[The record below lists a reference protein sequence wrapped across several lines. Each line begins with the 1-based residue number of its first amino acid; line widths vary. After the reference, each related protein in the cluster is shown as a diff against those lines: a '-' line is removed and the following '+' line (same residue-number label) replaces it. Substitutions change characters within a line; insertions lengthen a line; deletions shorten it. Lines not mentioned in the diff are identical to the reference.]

1 MQPHE
6 ERPSLFSDLARHR
19 RPIEVQRALAEVRA
33 GRPVLITGGK
43 EDRLVASAELADQSL
58 MRDFRS
64 IAPSVAL
71 VMAPPRLSR
80 LRITSDIAMRMPVGN
95 NLALIA
101 EMIAAPHPVATPD
114 LEPAAEAEIAALDLM
129 RLALLLPAVVSVPV
143 SSAHRARLAGL
154 LSVSIDAIAAFR
166 TEAADS
172 MSIVSRAK
180 VPLVEA
186 AEAEFVVF
194 RGGDAQ
200 RDQVAILIGNPDP
213 ALPVDVR
220 LHSACLTGDLFG
232 SLRCDCGDQLRRA
245 VGEMAERG
253 GGVLLYLDQEG
264 RGTGI
269 ATKMRAY
276 ALQDTGLDTVEA
288 DALLGYGVDE
298 RRYDVAA
305 QMLKQLGYR
314 KVALMT
320 NNPDKVAALRHA
332 GLEIVSRTAIFGA
345 VTDQNRR
352 YLNAKA
358 NKAGHYLAE
367 LALGGD

>member
-1 MQPHE
+1 MLPHE
-6 ERPSLFSDLARHR
+6 ERPSLFSDLDSHR
-19 RPIEVQRALAEVRA
+19 RPIEVQRALAEIRA
-33 GRPVLITGGK
+33 GRPVLVTGTE
-43 EDRLVASAELADQSL
+43 EDRLIASAELADRSL
-58 MRDFRS
+58 MRDLRTVS
-64 IAPSVAL
+64 PL
-71 VMAPPRLSR
+71 VCLAMAPPRLSR
-80 LRITSDIAMRMPVGN
+80 LNITSDVAMRMRVGDD
-95 NLALIA
+95 LSLIA
-101 EMIAAPHPVATPD
+101 TLIAAPYPAASPD
-114 LEPAAEAEIAALDLM
+114 LEPATGAEIAALDLM
-129 RLALLLPAVVSVPV
+129 RFALLLPAVVSVLV
-143 SSAHRARLAGL
+143 SADQRARLAGL
-154 LSVSIDAIAAFR
+154 LTVSVDAIAAFR
-166 TEAADS
+166 MESAES

-213 ALPVDVR
+213 SQPVDVR

-253 GGVLLYLDQEG
+253 GVLLYLDQEG

-276 ALQDTGLDTVEA
+276 GLQDDGFDTVEA

-305 QMLKQLGYR
+305 RMLKQLGYR

>member
-1 MQPHE
+1 MSSRS
-6 ERPSLFSDLARHR
+6 ERPSFFSGLDRNR

-33 GRPVLITGGK
+33 GRPVRIIGADR
-43 EDRLVASAELADQSL
+43 ERLVASAELADLSL
-58 MRDFRS
+58 LQDMRS
-64 IAPSVAL
+64 LSSEVSL

-80 LRITSDIAMRMPVGN
+80 LGITSDIAMRMPVAD

-101 EMIAAPHPVATPD
+101 DLIAAPQPRQ
-114 LEPAAEAEIAALDLM
+114 PAAMVSASVAEIAGLELM
-129 RLALLLPAVVSVPV
+129 RLALLLPALVAVEVQDEQRES
-143 SSAHRARLAGL
+143 LGGL
-154 LSVSIDAIAAFR
+154 LSVSVDAIIAFR
-166 TEAADS
+166 SEAAEA
-172 MSIVSRAK
+172 MEIVSRAR

-186 AEAEFVVF
+186 ADAEFVVF

-213 ALPVDVR
+213 SEPVDVR

-253 GGVLLYLDQEG
+253 GVLLYLDQEG

-276 ALQDTGLDTVEA
+276 GLQDEGLDTVEA

-305 QMLKQLGYR
+305 QMLKQLGFQR
-314 KVALMT
+314 VALMT
-320 NNPDKVAALRHA
+320 NNPDKVAALRQA

-345 VTDQNRR
+345 VTAQNRR

-358 NKAGHYLAE
+358 TKAGHMLGE

>member
-1 MQPHE
+1 MLPHE
-6 ERPSLFSDLARHR
+6 ERPSLFSDLGRHR
-19 RPIEVQRALAEVRA
+19 RPIDVQRALAEIRA
-33 GRPVLITGGK
+33 GRPVLITGTA
-43 EDRLVASAELADQSL
+43 EDRLIASAELADLSL
-58 MRDFRS
+58 MRDFRTV
-64 IAPSVAL
+64 APSVSL

-80 LRITSDIAMRMPVGN
+80 LKITSDIAMRMPVGDD
-95 NLALIA
+95 LSKIADLIA
-101 EMIAAPHPVATPD
+101 SPDPVSAPD
-114 LEPAAEAEIAALDLM
+114 LEPAVGAEIAALELM
-129 RLALLLPAVVSVPV
+129 RLALLLPAVVSVAVP
-143 SSAHRARLAGL
+143 AEQRRRLANI
-154 LSVSIDAIAAFR
+154 LSVAADAIAGFR
-166 TEAADS
+166 AESADA

-180 VPLVEA
+180 VPLVES

-213 ALPVDVR
+213 SLPVDVR

-245 VGEMAERG
+245 VAEMTER

-276 ALQDTGLDTVEA
+276 GLQDEGFDTVEA

-305 QMLKQLGYR
+305 RMLKQLGYR
-314 KVALMT
+314 RVALMT
-320 NNPDKVAALRHA
+320 NNPDKVAALRAA